1 MTRTLRTPT
10 PIVAL
15 IALAL
20 AAGLTGCAAGPDV
33 DSKALNNVLPA
44 KPKPFDPANATD
56 LYTNT
61 ILNVAY
67 EGLFQYKYLTDTYE
81 LEPLLADGM
90 PVVSADG
97 LTYTFKIRRDAF
109 FYDPQKE
116 VFPQGKGRAVKASDF
131 VFALKRLADPAVKSG
146 GWWLFSG
153 FIRGLDD
160 WAAAIESG
168 TADYETPVAGLRAE
182 DDQTLVVTLV
192 KPYPQIL
199 YAFAMGFTFAY
210 PPELLATYG
219 EDWINHM
226 VGTGPYYFDELDS
239 ILGTQY
245 VFKRTPGWRNE
256 SYPTL
261 ADIGP
266 RARAAGLDQDVGKRL
281 PLVGTVNYHVIQEGS
296 TQWLKLMT
304 GELDSSGIPTEQFD
318 RAVEN
323 NELAPKF
330 RAIGLW
336 LDINPRLDVTY
347 DFFNMEDPVWGA
359 PNPNGT
365 LLRLAVQ
372 AAIPR
377 DQVIKIFYNNA
388 ALAAQTLIPP
398 GLGGY
403 DPTWKNP
410 NADFNP
416 EKARTLIAQA
426 GYAFRDTPQGRRAF
440 APDGTA
446 LSLTYESSG
455 NSTLS
460 KEWAEFYKKY
470 LNDVGIEVEIVL
482 QDFPTFLSKVDQHV
496 AQFGGLGWGA
506 DYPDAQNF
514 LQIQY
519 GPNAAPGPNNANYS
533 NSAYDRLYE
542 RAAVMLPGPERD
554 ALYTELSRMQAADAA
569 FLPKSHRLSYR
580 IIHPWLRNYFFR
592 DVGAGY
598 DKYRDIDPVLK
609 EVTIRELATAAR

>member
-1 MTRTLRTPT
+1 MTRTLRPLA

-15 IALAL
+15 VALAL
-20 AAGLTGCAAGPDV
+20 AAGLSACSAGTDA
-33 DSKALNNVLPA
+33 DAKALNNVLPA

-56 LYTNT
+56 LYTNA

-90 PVVSADG
+90 PIVSADG
-97 LTYTFKIRRDAF
+97 LTYTFKIRRDAY

-116 VFPQGKGRAVKASDF
+116 VFPQGKGRAVSAADF

-153 FIRGLDD
+153 FIAGLDD
-160 WAAAIESG
+160 WAAAMKAGSA
-168 TADYETPVAGLRAE
+168 TYETPVAGLRAD

-210 PPELLATYG
+210 PPELLETYG

-226 VGTGPYYFDELDS
+226 VGTGPYYFDEVDS

-256 SYPTL
+256 TYPAL

-266 RARAAGLDQDVGKRL
+266 RARAAGLDQDSGKRL

-336 LDINPRLDVTY
+336 LDINPRLDITY

-359 PNPNGT
+359 PNPNGA

-377 DQVIKIFYNNA
+377 DQIIKIFYNNA

-426 GYAFRDTPQGRRAF
+426 GYAFRDTPQGQRAF

-514 LQIQY
+514 LQLQY

-533 NSAYDRLYE
+533 NPEYDALYE

-554 ALYTELSRMQAADAA
+554 ALYTELSRMQAEDAA